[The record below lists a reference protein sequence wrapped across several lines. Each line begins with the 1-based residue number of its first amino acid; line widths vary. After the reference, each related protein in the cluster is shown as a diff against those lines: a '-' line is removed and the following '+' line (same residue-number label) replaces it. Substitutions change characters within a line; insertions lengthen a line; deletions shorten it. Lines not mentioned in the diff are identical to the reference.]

1 MTTRNNTRQVLAG
14 RVPIGGGAP
23 VSVQSMTNTDTRDAE
38 ATTAQINSLQQAG
51 CEIVR
56 VAVPDPEAADALSL
70 IRKAVQIPLV
80 ADIHFDHKLALA
92 SIEAGVDKLRI
103 NPGNIGSR
111 AHVRELATAARD
123 RGIPIRIGVNMGSL
137 PRELVEKH
145 GRTARAM
152 TEAALGHIGLLEREG
167 FHDIVVSLKASD
179 VPRTVEAYRT
189 LSTLVDY
196 PLHVGVT
203 EAGPPP
209 GGLVKSAVGIGIILG
224 EGVGDTIRV
233 SLTGD
238 PASEVSA
245 GREILAALG
254 LRAFGPVIIS
264 CPTCGR
270 RRQDVVDIV
279 SVVREAICDIAVPVT
294 VAVMGC
300 EVNGPGEAQ
309 DADVGLACGR
319 GVGLIFM
326 NGRVVRRVSEEQMA
340 PALIEAV
347 RAVASAKETG
357 QSCEKA
363 SNGNRLCSTR
373 D

>member
-14 RVPIGGGAP
+14 HVPIGGGAP

-38 ATTAQINSLQQAG
+38 ATTAQINGLQQAG

-56 VAVPDPEAADALSL
+56 VAVPDPEAADALGL
-70 IRKAVQIPLV
+70 IRRAAQIPLV

-111 AHVRELATAARD
+111 ARVRELATAARD

-137 PRELVEKH
+137 PRELVDKY

-224 EGVGDTIRV
+224 EGIGDTIRV

-245 GREILAALG
+245 GRAILAALE
-254 LRAFGPVIIS
+254 LRSFGPVIIS

-270 RRQDVVDIV
+270 RRGDVVDIV
-279 SVVREAICDIAVPVT
+279 SAVREAICDIAVPMT

-326 NGRVVRRVSEEQMA
+326 NGRVVRRVSEEQMV
-340 PALIEAV
+340 PALVEAV
-347 RAVASAKETG
+347 KAAASAKETG
-357 QSCEKA
+357 QSRENG
-363 SNGNRLCSTR
+363 SNGDWLCSTR

>member
-1 MTTRNNTRQVLAG
+1 M
-14 RVPIGGGAP
+14 
-23 VSVQSMTNTDTRDAE
+23 SVQSMTNTDTRDVE
-38 ATTAQINSLQQAG
+38 ATTAQINRLQQAG

-56 VAVPDPEAADALSL
+56 VAVPDQEAADALGL

-80 ADIHFDHKLALA
+80 ADIHFDYKLALA

-103 NPGNIGSR
+103 NPGNIGSDAR
-111 AHVRELATAARD
+111 VRELATAARD

-137 PRELVEKH
+137 PRELVERH
-145 GRTARAM
+145 GRSARAM

-167 FHDIVVSLKASD
+167 FYDIVVSLKASD
-179 VPRTVEAYRT
+179 VPRTVEAYRM
-189 LSTLVDY
+189 LSARVDY

-209 GGLVKSAVGIGIILG
+209 SGLVKSAVGIGMILG
-224 EGVGDTIRV
+224 EGIGDTIRV

-238 PASEVSA
+238 PVSEVSA
-245 GREILAALG
+245 GREILAALE
-254 LRAFGPVIIS
+254 LRSFGPTIVS

-270 RRQDVVDIV
+270 RRGDVVGIV
-279 SVVREAICDIAVPVT
+279 SAVREAVCDIAVPVT

-326 NGRVVRRVSEEQMA
+326 NGRVVRRVPEEEMV
-340 PALIEAV
+340 PALVEAV
-347 RAVASAKETG
+347 RMVASAKEITCRAQREARG
-357 QSCEKA
+357 GDDHHA
-363 SNGNRLCSTR
+363 RLGDSACIQR
-373 D
+373 RP

>member
-1 MTTRNNTRQVLAG
+1 
-14 RVPIGGGAP
+14 

-38 ATTAQINSLQQAG
+38 ATTAQIRRLQQAG
-51 CEIVR
+51 CEVVR
-56 VAVPDPEAADALSL
+56 VAVPDSEAADALRL
-70 IRKAVQIPLV
+70 IRRATEVPLV
-80 ADIHFDHKLALA
+80 ADIHFDYRLALA

-103 NPGNIGSR
+103 NPGNIGN
-111 AHVRELATAARD
+111 AARVSEVAIAARS
-123 RGIPIRIGVNMGSL
+123 RGIPIRIGVNLGSL
-137 PRELVEKH
+137 PRELVERY

-179 VPRTVEAYRT
+179 VPRTVQAYRM
-189 LSTLVDY
+189 LSTRIDY

-224 EGVGDTIRV
+224 EGIGDTIRV

-238 PASEVSA
+238 PALEVSA
-245 GREILAALG
+245 GREILAALE
-254 LRAFGPVIIS
+254 LRSFGPVIVS

-270 RRQDVVDIV
+270 RRGDVVGIV
-279 SVVREAICDIAVPVT
+279 SAVREAICDIAVPMT

-319 GVGLIFM
+319 GVGVIFM
-326 NGRVVRRVSEEQMA
+326 NGRVVRRVSEEEMV
-340 PALIEAV
+340 PALLEAV
-347 RAVASAKETG
+347 RTAASAKETTCYTQRG
-357 QSCEKA
+357 TGGDDDHARFGDSA
-363 SNGNRLCSTR
+363 SVQRR
-373 D
+373 P

>member
-1 MTTRNNTRQVLAG
+1 MTTRDSTRQVLAG

-23 VSVQSMTNTDTRDAE
+23 VPVQSMTNTDTRNAE
-38 ATTAQINSLQQAG
+38 ATSAQIRRLQQAG

-56 VAVPDPEAADALSL
+56 VAVPDAEAADALRL
-70 IRKAVQIPLV
+70 IRRDTAVPLV
-80 ADIHFDHKLALA
+80 ADIHFDYRLALA

-103 NPGNIGSR
+103 NPGNIGNAAR
-111 AHVRELATAARD
+111 VREVATAARG
-123 RGIPIRIGVNMGSL
+123 RGIPIRIGVNLGSL
-137 PRELVEKH
+137 PRELLQRH
-145 GRTARAM
+145 GRTARAL

-179 VPRTVEAYRT
+179 VPRTVEAYRM
-189 LSTLVDY
+189 LSTRIDY

-209 GGLVKSAVGIGIILG
+209 SGLVKSAVGIGIILG
-224 EGVGDTIRV
+224 EGIGDTIRV

-238 PASEVSA
+238 PALEVSA
-245 GREILAALG
+245 GREILAALE
-254 LRAFGPVIIS
+254 LRSFGPVIVS

-270 RRQDVVDIV
+270 RRGDVVDIV
-279 SVVREAICDIAVPVT
+279 SAVREAICDIAVPMT

-326 NGRVVRRVSEEQMA
+326 NGRVVRRVSEEEMV
-340 PALIEAV
+340 PALVEAV
-347 RAVASAKETG
+347 RVVASARQTG
-357 QSCEKA
+357 Q
-363 SNGNRLCSTR
+363 NR
-373 D
+373 